1 MSVVGC
7 LMAWRRTQR
16 ASGPDREE
24 TAMMH
29 DGWCPDCDL
38 RTVVIDSDESGSGN
52 AWASCTECGV
62 GWVHREEHPSE
73 SSPRVAERQ
82 PAERRAA

>member
-1 MSVVGC
+1 VCHGLQTDTSGV
-7 LMAWRRTQR
+7 LSRTH
-16 ASGPDREE
+16 EE
-24 TAMMH
+24 TVMMH

-62 GWVHREEHPSE
+62 GWVHRDEHPSG
-73 SSPRVAERQ
+73 SSRRAARQ
-82 PAERRAA
+82 PSEERRAA

>member
-7 LMAWRRTQR
+7 VMACRRTQWVSR
-16 ASGPDREE
+16 PYHEE
-24 TAMMH
+24 TVMMH

-38 RTVVIDSDESGSGN
+38 RTVVVDSDESGSGN

-62 GWVHREEHPSE
+62 GWVHREEHPSDA
-73 SSPRVAERQ
+73 SRRAAVQQ